1 MTRHDLAVAK
11 WKCSFLAKKIV
22 LLRQSAAEPHILA
35 LIALHQS
42 EMDDL
47 LAAIAKTHDAKEWAE
62 DWAKAHTWTDDRDA
76 GGGSRPSGQDLGG
89 DASLRQYRR
98 D

>member
-22 LLRQSAAEPHILA
+22 LLRQSAAEPHILG

-42 EMDDL
+42 ELDQL
-47 LAAIAKTHDAKEWAE
+47 LAAIAQTHDAKEWAE
-62 DWAKAHTWTDDRDA
+62 NWARAATQDDDRQA
-76 GGGSRPSGQDLGG
+76 IGGSPKPAQDLVE
-89 DASLRQYRR
+89 
-98 D
+98 